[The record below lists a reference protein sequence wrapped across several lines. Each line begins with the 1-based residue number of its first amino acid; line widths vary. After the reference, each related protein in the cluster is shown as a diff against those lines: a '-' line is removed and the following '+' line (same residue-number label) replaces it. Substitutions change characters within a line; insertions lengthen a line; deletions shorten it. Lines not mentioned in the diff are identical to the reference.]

1 MNGQGVCF
9 IQPHKL
15 SMFYILELLREFSDP
30 EHILTTNEL
39 LSLLSE
45 KYGVSLE
52 RRTVYKYMDALM
64 YLGYD
69 ISDFDE
75 NGKGYYLRRRTLE
88 EDDVKR
94 LIFSAY
100 MSPLCGRGDAARIA
114 EKLMEL
120 QSRYKRRDCGRIIG
134 EDPYNVRERM
144 KLFENVDK
152 LLYTAENGL
161 EAEIGYTVFELADG
175 VPEEKNVLQNVIPQA
190 VASSESILYLIYLK
204 RDGGGLHHYRADRIT
219 SVKPGKAAEV
229 KARDE
234 KALREYADAKLFGRD
249 SERAV
254 IRCCECVLNDL
265 METFGHS
272 VHILTYKNKYF
283 SAVIETSRGRMRSW
297 AVQNLEYCEVI
308 EPAELRKDIM
318 AGIENNAYRRK

>member
-175 VPEEKNVLQNVIPQA
+175 VPEEKTFCKTSYRRLSHHLKVFY
-190 VASSESILYLIYLK
+190 ILYI
-204 RDGGGLHHYRADRIT
+204 
-219 SVKPGKAAEV
+219 
-229 KARDE
+229 
-234 KALREYADAKLFGRD
+234 
-249 SERAV
+249 
-254 IRCCECVLNDL
+254 
-265 METFGHS
+265 
-272 VHILTYKNKYF
+272 
-283 SAVIETSRGRMRSW
+283 
-297 AVQNLEYCEVI
+297 
-308 EPAELRKDIM
+308 
-318 AGIENNAYRRK
+318 